1 MAKIKFGKYDIYIR
15 QSTPNPDVKF
25 EILGYANELPIIKKQ
40 EAKMI
45 NLVRQYNLTSIQKH
59 LDNCIKRKE
68 KRDRIMA
75 QIEAIFKKEAIY
87 IGHDKVKEVRVVIGR
102 QLAYSRCCP
111 DDTFDVSRGVAM
123 CICDILNKKT
133 IKGKMQIN
141 FMDLHASL
149 IKNLKPL
156 IPSYPPGGIVK
167 VPDKDTKIPKKIKR

>member
-1 MAKIKFGKYDIYIR
+1 
-15 QSTPNPDVKF
+15 
-25 EILGYANELPIIKKQ
+25 
-40 EAKMI
+40 MI

-111 DDTFDVSRGVAM
+111 DDTFDVSREVAM

-133 IKGKMQIN
+133 EMKEFNNHLNGLAKSISKAWNKKLSGNDLIR
-141 FMDLHASL
+141 LHANGIAKDFATEGL
-149 IKNLKPL
+149 IN
-156 IPSYPPGGIVK
+156 G
-167 VPDKDTKIPKKIKR
+167 